1 MNVGEDIYKF
11 AQKLWYLNRSIT
23 GEGTRETLKEISNH
37 LPKLKIKSVASGT
50 KVFDWTI
57 PNEWLVRE
65 AYIVTPSGKKICDFS
80 KNNLH
85 LLGYSIPYE
94 GILPLSELK
103 KNLHSLPSQPNAV
116 PYATSYYKKRWGF
129 CISKNELDS
138 LEEGNYKIKIDSK
151 LFKGQLNY
159 GELIIPGKLKKEIFL
174 STYICHP
181 SMANN
186 ELSGPTVLTYLSKW
200 LQNFK
205 KRQYTYRIIFIPETI
220 GSITYLSINHKKMKQ
235 NIIAGFNVTCV
246 GDDRTYSYVPSRNGK
261 TISDEVA
268 KHVLYWIDSKFKK
281 YTWFDR
287 GSDERQYCSPGID
300 LPIATICRSK
310 YGEFPEYHTSLDNLN
325 NLVNPEGLN
334 GGYWA
339 LRKALELIERNK
351 FFKVN
356 ILGEPHMNKRGLYPS
371 LSINNIN
378 DKTKLMMDFISLCD
392 GENSLLEIAEKLNSP
407 IWDLYDV
414 VEKLKTH
421 KLIINDK

>member
-1 MNVGEDIYKF
+1 MNLGEDIYKF
-11 AQKLWYLNRSIT
+11 AQKLWNLNRSIT

-50 KVFDWTI
+50 KVFDWIT

-103 KNLHSLPSQPNAV
+103 KNLHTLPSQPNAI

-205 KRQYTYRIIFIPETI
+205 K
-220 GSITYLSINHKKMKQ
+220 
-235 NIIAGFNVTCV
+235 
-246 GDDRTYSYVPSRNGK
+246 
-261 TISDEVA
+261 
-268 KHVLYWIDSKFKK
+268 
-281 YTWFDR
+281 
-287 GSDERQYCSPGID
+287 
-300 LPIATICRSK
+300 
-310 YGEFPEYHTSLDNLN
+310 
-325 NLVNPEGLN
+325 
-334 GGYWA
+334 
-339 LRKALELIERNK
+339 
-351 FFKVN
+351 
-356 ILGEPHMNKRGLYPS
+356 
-371 LSINNIN
+371 
-378 DKTKLMMDFISLCD
+378 
-392 GENSLLEIAEKLNSP
+392 
-407 IWDLYDV
+407 
-414 VEKLKTH
+414 
-421 KLIINDK
+421 